1 MTPNQQMEQFSLA
14 HIRAVAA
21 QAGYQVTRPETDTG
35 IDGTLMDDAG
45 RRSRIDFQAKSTA
58 DDIQRDRHLHFPLPV
73 RNYDILRDP
82 TPSAMRIL
90 IVVLMPRDNGQWLHQ
105 TEDELCLRH
114 CAYWLLLEEHP
125 PVPNTTSVTVQIP
138 VTNVFNSEQLHSLM
152 ESV

>member
-58 DDIQRDRHLHFPLPV
+58 DDIQRDRRLHFPLPV
-73 RNYDILRDP
+73 RNYDILRDA

-105 TEDELCLRH
+105 TDG
-114 CAYWLLLEEHP
+114 
-125 PVPNTTSVTVQIP
+125 
-138 VTNVFNSEQLHSLM
+138 
-152 ESV
+152 